1 MESRY
6 MWLILK
12 VKVNWY
18 NSFSLTWIKSEDISK
33 MKIMKAI
40 ITSKNI
46 HISFI
51 NNWKIIQKEI

>member
-1 MESRY
+1 MESGY